1 MRMERL
7 SKQLEKAH
15 YYAKTYKVCCRT
27 RGFHFLFPLIGG
39 VFYRKKRDF
48 MDIDIMRKYL
58 HDLSNALNA
67 AKINAYLLRRMH
79 GESLDKE
86 TIDGLDTSLHD
97 AEQLVSEFHRRVH
110 VEMTESKPPAHAAK
124 LHTV

>member
-1 MRMERL
+1 M
-7 SKQLEKAH
+7 
-15 YYAKTYKVCCRT
+15 
-27 RGFHFLFPLIGG
+27 
-39 VFYRKKRDF
+39 
-48 MDIDIMRKYL
+48 MDTNQTRKYL

-79 GESLDKE
+79 GDMLDKE

-110 VEMTESKPPAHAAK
+110 DEMVEAGTSKPAK
-124 LHTV
+124 LHAT